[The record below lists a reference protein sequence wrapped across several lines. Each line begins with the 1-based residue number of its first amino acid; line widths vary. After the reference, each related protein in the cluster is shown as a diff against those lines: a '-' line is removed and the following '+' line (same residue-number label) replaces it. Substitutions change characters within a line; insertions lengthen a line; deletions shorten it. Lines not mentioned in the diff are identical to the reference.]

1 MPQTAQPAQ
10 LSIRGKK
17 MNKIKTFIKGG
28 IHPNKY
34 KISSDVAISDAGIPE
49 FVTIPVRQHIGAP
62 AKILV
67 EKGAKVKVGT
77 LIADADGVVSADV
90 HSSVSGEVTK
100 IEDTEAGSGYYE
112 KMITIKVEGDD
123 WEETIDRSP
132 DVVREI
138 TASPE
143 EIIETLKQSG
153 IVGMGGAGFP
163 TPIKVDVPEGKK
175 VDTLIING
183 IECEPYLTA
192 DDRLMQECA
201 EQIVIGAKILNKA
214 LGIQNAIIA
223 IDENKPLAIEAIQK
237 YTRSYV
243 GVNVQVC
250 ATKYPQGAEKQLIAA
265 VTGRE
270 VPPGCLPIDVHC
282 VVQNAGTVFA
292 VYEAVQKHKPL
303 FERVVTVS
311 GDAVENPANF
321 KTRIGTPAS
330 YIIAKTSP
338 KDDIAKIIL
347 GGPMMGTAAINKDAP
362 VTKTTS
368 GVLLLSSKSVFEPV
382 VTPCIRCATCVEVC
396 PQGLEPFAITL
407 HVRNAQYQE
416 AKRIHV
422 LDCIECGCCSYSCP
436 ARIPLLD
443 YCKLAKYEIRKKK

>member
-1 MPQTAQPAQ
+1 M
-10 LSIRGKK
+10 S
-17 MNKIKTFIKGG
+17 KIKTFIKGG
-28 IHPNKY
+28 IHPPKY
-34 KISSDVAISDAGIPE
+34 KITSDVPITDAGIPE
-49 FVTIPVRQHIGAP
+49 MVVIPVRQHIGAP

-67 EKGAKVKVGT
+67 QKGDMVKVGT

-90 HSSVSGEVTK
+90 HSSVSGEVVK

-123 WEETIDRSP
+123 WEENIDRSP

-138 TASPE
+138 SASAE
-143 EIIETLKQSG
+143 EIIEIVKQSG

-163 TPIKVDVPEGKK
+163 TPIKVDVPAGKK
-175 VDTLIING
+175 VDCLIING

-192 DDRLMQECA
+192 DDRLMQEYA

-223 IDENKPLAIEAIQK
+223 IDENKPKAIEAVQK
-237 YTRSYV
+237 ITRSYV
-243 GVNVQVC
+243 GVNVQIC

-303 FERVVTVS
+303 FERIVTVS
-311 GDAVENPANF
+311 GDAVDNPANF
-321 KTRIGTPAS
+321 RTRIGTPAS
-330 YIIAKTSP
+330 FLLAKVAP
-338 KDDIAKIIL
+338 QQDVGKMIF
-347 GGPMMGTAAINKDAP
+347 GGPMMGTAAINDEAP
-362 VTKTTS
+362 ITKTTS
-368 GVLLLSSKSVFEPV
+368 GILLLKQTSVIEPIV
-382 VTPCIRCATCVEVC
+382 SACIRCATCLDVC
-396 PQGLEPFAITL
+396 PQGLEPFAIANF
-407 HVRNAQYQE
+407 VRNAEYQE
-416 AKRIHV
+416 AKKIHV

>member
-1 MPQTAQPAQ
+1 M
-10 LSIRGKK
+10 S
-17 MNKIKTFIKGG
+17 KIKTFSKGG
-28 IHPNKY
+28 IHPQKY
-34 KISSDVAISDAGIPE
+34 KITSDVPITDAGIPDM
-49 FVTIPVRQHIGAP
+49 VVSPVRQHIGSP
-62 AKILV
+62 SKILV
-67 EKGAKVKVGT
+67 QKGDKVKVGT

-100 IEDTEAGSGYYE
+100 VEDAEAGSGYYE
-112 KMITIKVEGDD
+112 KMITIKVEGDE
-123 WEETIDRSP
+123 WEENIDRSP
-132 DVVREI
+132 NVVREI
-138 TASPE
+138 SASPE
-143 EIIETLKQSG
+143 EIIEIVKQSG

-163 TPIKVDVPEGKK
+163 TPIKVDVPSGKK
-175 VDTLIING
+175 VDCLIING

-223 IDENKPLAIEAIQK
+223 IDENKPKAIEAVQK
-237 YTRSYV
+237 ITRSYV

-311 GDAVENPANF
+311 GDAVNNPANF
-321 KTRIGTPAS
+321 RVRIGTPAS
-330 YIIAKTSP
+330 FLIAKVDP
-338 KDDIAKIIL
+338 QQDVGKMIF
-347 GGPMMGTAAINKDAP
+347 GGPMMGTAAINKEAP

-368 GVLLLSSKSVFEPV
+368 GILLLKQTSVVDPV
-382 VTPCIRCATCVEVC
+382 VSACIRCATCLDVC
-396 PQGLEPFAITL
+396 PQGLEPFAIANF
-407 HVRNAQYQE
+407 VRNAEYQE
-416 AKRIHV
+416 AKKIHV

-443 YCKLAKYEIRKKK
+443 FCKLAKYEIRKKK

>member
-1 MPQTAQPAQ
+1 M
-10 LSIRGKK
+10 S
-17 MNKIKTFIKGG
+17 KIKTFIKGG
-28 IHPNKY
+28 IHPQKY
-34 KISSDVAISDAGIPE
+34 KITSDVPITDAGIPE
-49 FVTIPVRQHIGAP
+49 MVVIPVRQHIGAP

-67 EKGAKVKVGT
+67 QKGDMVKVGT

-90 HSSVSGEVTK
+90 HSSVSGEVVK

-123 WEETIDRSP
+123 WEENIDRSP

-138 TASPE
+138 SASAE
-143 EIIETLKQSG
+143 EIIEIVKQSG

-163 TPIKVDVPEGKK
+163 TPIKVDVPAGKK
-175 VDTLIING
+175 VDCLIING

-192 DDRLMQECA
+192 DDRLMQEYA

-223 IDENKPLAIEAIQK
+223 IDENKPKAIEAVQK
-237 YTRSYV
+237 ITRSYV
-243 GVNVQVC
+243 GVNVQIC

-303 FERVVTVS
+303 FERIVTVS
-311 GDAVENPANF
+311 GDAVDNPANF
-321 KTRIGTPAS
+321 RTRIGTPAS
-330 YIIAKTSP
+330 FLLAKVAP
-338 KDDIAKIIL
+338 QQDVGKMIF
-347 GGPMMGTAAINKDAP
+347 GGPMMGTAAINDEAP

-368 GVLLLSSKSVFEPV
+368 GILLLKQTSVIEPIV
-382 VTPCIRCATCVEVC
+382 SACIRCATCLDVC
-396 PQGLEPFAITL
+396 PQGLEPFAIANF
-407 HVRNAQYQE
+407 VRNAEYQE
-416 AKRIHV
+416 AKKIHV

>member
-1 MPQTAQPAQ
+1 M
-10 LSIRGKK
+10 S
-17 MNKIKTFIKGG
+17 KIKTFSKGG
-28 IHPNKY
+28 IHPQKY
-34 KISSDVAISDAGIPE
+34 KITSDVPITDAGIPDM
-49 FVTIPVRQHIGAP
+49 VVIPVRQHIGAP

-67 EKGAKVKVGT
+67 QKGDKVKVGT

-100 IEDTEAGSGYYE
+100 VEDAEAGSGYYE
-112 KMITIKVEGDD
+112 KMITIKVEGDE
-123 WEETIDRSP
+123 WEENIDRSP
-132 DVVREI
+132 NVVREI
-138 TASPE
+138 SASPE
-143 EIIETLKQSG
+143 EIIEIVKQSG

-163 TPIKVDVPEGKK
+163 TPIKVDVPSGKK
-175 VDTLIING
+175 VDCLIING

-223 IDENKPLAIEAIQK
+223 IDENKPKAIEAVQK
-237 YTRSYV
+237 ITRSYV

-311 GDAVENPANF
+311 GDAVNNPANF
-321 KTRIGTPAS
+321 RVRIGTPAS
-330 YIIAKTSP
+330 FLIAKVDP
-338 KDDIAKIIL
+338 QQDVGKMIF
-347 GGPMMGTAAINKDAP
+347 GGPMMGTAAINKEAP

-368 GVLLLSSKSVFEPV
+368 GILLLKQTSVVDPV
-382 VTPCIRCATCVEVC
+382 VSACIRCATCLDVC
-396 PQGLEPFAITL
+396 PQGLEPFAIANF
-407 HVRNAQYQE
+407 VRNAEYQE
-416 AKRIHV
+416 AKKIHV

-443 YCKLAKYEIRKKK
+443 FCKLAKYEIRKKK